1 LVRLVH
7 LTVIGSTGFVGRI
20 LVPRLAAAGHEVTGV
35 SRRERAGADTADRT
49 GQVGRVRHLAVDAG
63 DEDAMTAALGGSDAA
78 FYLVHSMAGI
88 DFRTRD
94 LELATAFGRAA
105 SRAGVGRIVY
115 LGALGD
121 DPASEHLLSRQEV
134 GAALG
139 AAGVPVVELRAAVV
153 VGSGSISF
161 EMLRYLT
168 ERLPFMVCPRWVHT
182 RLQPIAARDL
192 LTYLEGSLAV
202 APGVYEIGGAE
213 VTTYREMIDTYAEVR
228 GLRHRL
234 IVDVPYLTPRLSSY
248 WVDLVTP
255 VDRHI
260 SHALIDSLVTEVVVH
275 DGEHTAAAFGIEPM
289 TVADAIREAL
299 DDQETA
305 LERDLLSGSGQ
316 PRDGLHDGVYS
327 ARVRA
332 DIAPGRRDA
341 VRAELGEI
349 GGRYD
354 WYGVAFGWRVRVVLG
369 RPFGERFHLHRPSVL
384 APGTPVDWWT
394 VVRHTDDEL
403 VLRGQD
409 WFAGDALLGYRVDGD
424 TVLQV
429 GALRTRGVPG
439 FLYWKLLT
447 PVHHLVFRTMAR
459 RRAKGRA
466 KGRTKGRGN
475 VRGKVRGFRLERS
488 GAGAAT
494 MPSLR

>member
-1 LVRLVH
+1 
-7 LTVIGSTGFVGRI
+7 VIGSTGFVGRI
-20 LVPRLAAAGHEVTGV
+20 LVPHLAAAGHEVTAT
-35 SRRERAGADTADRT
+35 SRQERADTDT
-49 GQVGRVRHLAVDAG
+49 GERVTVRHLAVDAG
-63 DEDAMTAALGGSDAA
+63 DEHAMTAALAGSDAA
-78 FYLVHSMAGI
+78 FYLVHSMAGS
-88 DFRTRD
+88 DFRSRD
-94 LELATAFGRAA
+94 LALATAFGRAA
-105 SRAGVGRIVY
+105 ANAGVGRIVY

-121 DPASEHLLSRQEV
+121 DPASEHLMSRQEV
-134 GAALG
+134 GTALG

-153 VGSGSISF
+153 IGSGSISF

-168 ERLPFMVCPRWVHT
+168 ERLPFMVCPRWVRT

-192 LTYLEGSLAV
+192 LTYLERSLTV

-213 VTTYREMIDTYAEVR
+213 ATTYREMLDTYAQVR
-228 GLRHRL
+228 GLRRRL

-260 SHALIDSLVTEVVVH
+260 SHALIDSLVTEVVVR
-275 DGEHTAAAFGIEPM
+275 DREHTAAAFAIEPM
-289 TVADAIREAL
+289 PVADAIREAL

-305 LERDLLSGSGQ
+305 LERDLLSCS
-316 PRDGLHDGVYS
+316 DGLHDGVYS

-332 DIAPGRRDA
+332 DIAAGDRDA

-349 GGRYD
+349 GGSYD
-354 WYGVAFGWRVRVVLG
+354 WYGVAFGWRVRVLLG
-369 RPFGERFHLHRPSVL
+369 SLFGERFRLRRPFRPLREAGEPPGRL

-394 VVRHTDDEL
+394 VVHHTDDEL

-409 WFAGDALLGYRVDGD
+409 WFAGDALLGYRIDGD

-447 PVHHLVFRTMAR
+447 PVHHLVFSMMAR
-459 RRAKGRA
+459 RRARPTGRHE
-466 KGRTKGRGN
+466 
-475 VRGKVRGFRLERS
+475 KVHGFRLERS